1 MNSSIYLQ
9 KVCEYCKNEFTARTV
24 KTRYC
29 SHKCNSKDY
38 KKKKREEKIRVA
50 KREVEF
56 SKTDIVAQNVVS
68 AKDFMNT
75 KEVALLLGISERT
88 IFRLIKDETI
98 KTHKIGRR
106 RIILRED
113 INNLFK

>member
-1 MNSSIYLQ
+1 MSPRVSSGQLESVKMNSSIYLQ
-9 KVCEYCKNEFTARTV
+9 KFCEYCKNEFTARTV

-38 KKKKREEKIRVA
+38 KKKKREEKIKVA

-56 SKTDIVAQNVVS
+56 SKTDVVNQKMVA

-75 KEVALLLGISERT
+75 KEAALLLGISERT
-88 IFRLIKDETI
+88 IFRL
-98 KTHKIGRR
+98 